1 MGSWNGEKTQA
12 PVAEMSQGEG
22 PRSEAGRSWKQDS
35 KIWKV
40 RSTWEEFPDR
50 TQRLQHKNGMGR
62 QLLSGKNEDKK
73 QKMGLQVEESS
84 KEVYPVLTRW
94 GSEILAHLQQ
104 ESWQW

>member
-1 MGSWNGEKTQA
+1 
-12 PVAEMSQGEG
+12 
-22 PRSEAGRSWKQDS
+22 
-35 KIWKV
+35 
-40 RSTWEEFPDR
+40 
-50 TQRLQHKNGMGR
+50 MGR

-104 ESWQW
+104 ES